1 MQRII
6 LVLAFFASASHGRR
20 VAFNPSGPGASA
32 PIVRPK
38 IATSAARQH
47 APVMGKSGLLSLL
60 NNKAEQSVASDAVP
74 AKIGR
79 QNVLRR
85 LLSSALLKRSVKV
98 AAKAVGAFAAVLLLM
113 QASAF
118 AMPAGAKLPLAF
130 SPAGVWAGYETAL
143 AEKPLLVKSLTSLVG
158 WTLGDVLCQTGVEKV
173 KLTELDMARTFR
185 QALFGFGWHGP
196 SSHYFYGY
204 LDTLMPGATMDKVAA
219 KVFTDQVLWNPI
231 FATIYFSYLNVMQGK
246 TLADLKLKMKQDL
259 LTGVKASWGFWVP
272 AHFVNFR
279 FIPGDQRVLY
289 INTLQILYNIFLS
302 FLGNK
307 KVDDAPAPTPAPAP
321 APAPA
326 S

>member
-1 MQRII
+1 MQRIV
-6 LVLAFFASASHGRR
+6 LVLACLASATYGRR
-20 VAFNPSGPGASA
+20 VAFNPSGAGV
-32 PIVRPK
+32 PIARPRVV
-38 IATSAARQH
+38 TSPARQH
-47 APVMGKSGLLSLL
+47 APVMSKTGLLSLL
-60 NNKAEQSVASDAVP
+60 NNRAQVSAGSDAVS
-74 AKIGR
+74 AESGR

-85 LLSSALLKRSVKV
+85 LLSSALLKCTTKV
-98 AAKAVGAFAAVLLLM
+98 AAKAVGMIAAMLLLM

-130 SPAGVWAGYETAL
+130 SPAGMWAGYETAL
-143 AEKPLLVKSLTSLVG
+143 AESPLLVKSLTSLVG

-173 KLTELDMARTFR
+173 KLTELDKARTFR
-185 QALFGFGWHGP
+185 QALFGFAWHGP

-307 KVDDAPAPTPAPAP
+307 KVDEAPAP